1 MPISE
6 ERFVNPTLDRKQIIL
21 IVVLLS
27 VIFACSL
34 AYAFGFRIVPAADAR
49 WYDTIAWNLAQ
60 GNGFKVVDTNTEA
73 EDPAIAIV
81 GPGYV
86 YLLAALYRLFGHH
99 LEAAWIAQ
107 SLLHTLSA
115 FLVFLL
121 ARKVIPDTRSQFG
134 YSLLAAGLYGLN
146 PDLIQMA
153 AMILTETFYLT
164 VSLAAALGILEFV
177 TGSTARTVLGTAVLL
192 ALAVLIRPI
201 AIFPLAIFLVVLVLK
216 RKWVLAPAVLFI
228 AALFIGIWAYRNY
241 SVYGRVVILTAAG
254 GYDLWVGNNPG
265 ANGEP
270 NPTEEIRQ
278 YSTENGVLEADRYG
292 AEQYVKF
299 ILTEPAAFIRLQ
311 FVKTAKF
318 FSVIRTSAWW
328 FHMSG
333 IARTLT
339 FFISAPFYFIYL
351 LLGGA
356 GIISS
361 LRKGPASARILAA
374 LALAVPAI
382 VIPIVVTS
390 RFRYPMYPFLAVLSA
405 VAVFRYRQG
414 DLSRRV
420 FILSGGL
427 AVAATIADLFISA
440 PLLSS
445 RLLKLFS

>member
-1 MPISE
+1 MNPIVDKK
-6 ERFVNPTLDRKQIIL
+6 R
-21 IVVLLS
+21 IVLPAVLLL
-27 VIFACSL
+27 VVFTCSL
-34 AYAFGFRIVPAADAR
+34 AYAFGFRIAPAADAR
-49 WYDTIAWNLAQ
+49 WYDSIAWNLAQ
-60 GNGFKVVDTNTEA
+60 GKGFRVIGTAPLE

-86 YLLAALYRLFGHH
+86 YSLAAVYRLFGHQ

-107 SLLHTLSA
+107 SLLHTLSTL
-115 FLVFLL
+115 LVFLL
-121 ARKVIPDTRSQFG
+121 ARKVITDPQHQFG
-134 YSLLAAGLYGLN
+134 YSLFAAALYGLN

-164 VSLAAALGILEFV
+164 MSLAAALGILEFV
-177 TGSTARTVLGTAVLL
+177 TGSKARTALGTAVLL

-201 AIFPLAIFLVVLVLK
+201 AILPLGIFLVVLIIK
-216 RKWVLAPAVLFI
+216 RKWVLVPAVVLI
-228 AALFIGIWAYRNY
+228 SSLFIGIWAYRNY

-270 NPTEEIRQ
+270 HPTEEITR
-278 YSTENGVLEADRYG
+278 YSAENGVLGADRYG

-299 ILTEPAAFIRLQ
+299 ILTDPAGFLRLQ
-311 FVKTAKF
+311 LVKTAKF

-339 FFISAPFYFIYL
+339 FFISAPFFFMYL

-361 LRKGPASARILAA
+361 LRKGPATARILAV
-374 LALAVPAI
+374 LALSVPAI

-390 RFRYPMYPFLAVLSA
+390 RFRYPMYPYLAVLSSLA
-405 VAVFRYRQG
+405 VLRYRQG
-414 DLSRRV
+414 ELSRRV
-420 FILSGGL
+420 FFLSGGL
-427 AVAATIADLFISA
+427 AVAATVADIFISA
-440 PLLSS
+440 PQIPE
-445 RLLKLFS
+445 RLLRLFS